1 MKFGIFLSAQ
11 QTRDA
16 NLLDAFRSQIDL
28 VRLTRDKGWDSFFT
42 GQHYLSEGNVQH
54 LQNLPFLAR
63 LKAEAGD
70 MMLGIGVLLINLHN
84 PVYVAETVATMD
96 VIAEGNMAFG
106 VGLGYRDMEFDAF
119 GVRRGER

>member
-11 QTRDA
+11 QTLDA
-16 NLLDAFRSQIDL
+16 DLVDAFRSQIDL

-63 LKAEAGD
+63 LKAG
-70 MMLGIGVLLINLHN
+70 GRR
-84 PVYVAETVATMD
+84 Y
-96 VIAEGNMAFG
+96 
-106 VGLGYRDMEFDAF
+106 DARH
-119 GVRRGER
+119 RRFAHQPA